1 MKENL
6 ETHETVSEVPVSPD
20 DGVQAPV
27 AMDFNFLPQVE
38 AESGVNVSAC
48 FQCGKCSNGCP
59 LSFAM
64 DFHPY
69 QVVRFVHLGARD
81 KLVNSRTI
89 WICASCQTCNTR
101 CPNEIDIPRLMD
113 YLKEKVSKGAGHVA
127 EKNTFLFYQ
136 TFLDSVQAHGRVFE
150 GGFMQRFLIKSGRIW
165 DVSDMMENAGLGY
178 RMLRKHRMKLLPDKI
193 KGRKE
198 VKAMFGRLK

>member
-1 MKENL
+1 MNVNKTTEPFVL
-6 ETHETVSEVPVSPD
+6 ESGASSDMAVKVPM
-20 DGVQAPV
+20 
-27 AMDFNFLPQVE
+27 AMDFNFLSEVE

-64 DFHPY
+64 DYHPY
-69 QVVRFVHLGARD
+69 QVIRFVHLGARD
-81 KLVNSRTI
+81 KLLNSRTI

-113 YLKEKVSKGAGHVA
+113 YLKEVVSNGAGHVA
-127 EKNTFLFYQ
+127 EKNTALFHQ
-136 TFLDSVQAHGRVFE
+136 TFLHSVQAHGRVFE

-165 DVSDMMENAGLGY
+165 NVSEMMENAKLGY
-178 RMLRKHRMKLLPDKI
+178 RMLRKHRMKLFPDKI

-198 VKAMFGRLK
+198 VKAMFGRSK